1 MGGIDETHLT
11 PYVWYAHT
19 HIYTQEFA
27 DGSVLAGVDLV
38 LICTGYEY
46 SMPFLR
52 GGGSD
57 SGSSPTNPQPNDKGG
72 ARLVR
77 VEDRAVFPVY
87 QHLFHAR
94 FPTLTFMGL
103 LHSVVPFRTWW
114 LCGLAGCV
122 GRLNLH

>member
-1 MGGIDETHLT
+1 L
-11 PYVWYAHT
+11 
-19 HIYTQEFA
+19 YTQEFA
-27 DGSVLAGVDLV
+27 DGSVLPGVDLV

-52 GGGSD
+52 GGA
-57 SGSSPTNPQPNDKGG
+57 SGSSPTSPQQDNKGG

-103 LHSVVPFRTWW
+103 LHSVVPFRTCL
-114 LCGLAGCV
+114 LCVLAGCV
-122 GRLNLH
+122 GI